1 MNELSRKRQE
11 LARQLV
17 EREVYYCVSNLMYGI
32 NKIMWDCRGF
42 KDAFGDYPDDL
53 LALYQQDDWET
64 PGRHFVEED
73 ADLSQLEEIADKYG
87 YWSDVLEEIPNRLT
101 PYTVTLYGEEQGEFD
116 FECWAENQ
124 EHAIEQA
131 KNADPDCTFITVEEG
146 SFDFDDWQCVQPDA
160 VKLLR
165 EKIAALVDAEARGW
179 QEVCDEYGLDPETHE
194 VYEHWLVSSWL
205 ARKLEAEGEV
215 VGEFAG
221 LTIWGRTTTGQAICM
236 DGVIET
242 ITAETYPEEWNGSSN
257 PV

>member
-87 YWSDVLEEIPNRLT
+87 YWSDVLEESNVPIVEEFERNED
-101 PYTVTLYGEEQGEFD
+101 TLYVVAGKLETEYDDED
-116 FECWAENQ
+116 AARDA
-124 EHAIEQA
+124 AIDSVLPA
-131 KNADPDCTFITVEEG
+131 I
-146 SFDFDDWQCVQPDA
+146 
-160 VKLLR
+160 R
-165 EKIAALVDAEARGW
+165 EKVAALVDAEARGW

-221 LTIWGRTTTGQAICM
+221 LTIWGRTTTGQAIYI